1 MDIAI
6 GLDKVKIRH
15 YYTGS
20 PHGKD
25 EYGQLHGWIECSLNG
40 DFGVKGS
47 LTKVHAEGSLSRLH
61 QRLPDGGYV
70 DAMYGQAGKKQNA
83 RQGIW
88 LEFNPSK
95 LSGADLAALKGHMS
109 ILLEDGFLTMLKG
122 GWMSYME
129 IDIDIRGVS
138 FDDYMYLDSSLRAA
152 NDAYEPVG
160 TMYIGSKKSNRRFRV
175 YDKSREQKYERNYA
189 TETLRIEAILQG
201 AKGFPLVEI
210 NAQPS
215 PFGTLLVVDRVAL
228 TKSIN
233 PHVNEFKNRL
243 IALGCSPQVAYLSFP
258 RKQRKKLQKALHEL
272 QPNWWKP
279 EQIWKRFPESLD
291 WMMELL

>member
-1 MDIAI
+1 MDITI
-6 GLDKVKIRH
+6 GVDKIKVR
-15 YYTGS
+15 YTYAE
-20 PHGKD
+20 PLAVNV
-25 EYGQLHGWIECSLNG
+25 EYSQLHGWIGSSLSG
-40 DFGVKGS
+40 DFGAKGS
-47 LTKVHAEGSLSRLH
+47 LTKVHPEGSLSRLH
-61 QRLPDGGYV
+61 LKLPKGQYV
-70 DAMYGQAGKKQNA
+70 DVMYGYAGVRHSAWFQ
-83 RQGIW
+83 
-88 LEFNPSK
+88 FNPAK
-95 LSGADLAALKGHMS
+95 LSEVDMSALAGHMS
-109 ILLEDGFLTMLKG
+109 VLLKDGFLTLLKD
-122 GWMSYME
+122 GWVSYME

-175 YDKSREQKYERNYA
+175 YDKSREQKYEGNYA

-215 PFGTLLVVDRVAL
+215 PFGTFLVVDRVAL

-279 EQIWKRFPESLD
+279 EEIWKRFPESLD